1 MSTKSIV
8 FPDPE
13 GAMSMI
19 LQGTDGTTSAPMR
32 GCFVCHTACFATW
45 IWRGLFD
52 AIMGRAF
59 TLLSN
64 CLVALRKSAAPESIT
79 ELLHLIHL
87 PCALI
92 CSVCSPRNLIA
103 ERPSQSLLGGM
114 RGDPLMLYTG
124 IEKQTLVET
133 KKKRKEN

>member
-13 GAMSMI
+13 GAERTI

-45 IWRGLFD
+45 IWSGLFD
-52 AIMGRAF
+52 ATMGRAF

-64 CLVALRKSAAPESIT
+64 CLVALRKSATPESVP
-79 ELLHLIHL
+79 ELLHLVHL
-87 PCALI
+87 PYVLI
-92 CSVCSPRNLIA
+92 CSVCSPRDLITELRWDA
-103 ERPSQSLLGGM
+103 VQLCLRARVIRITGVTAPS
-114 RGDPLMLYTG
+114 
-124 IEKQTLVET
+124 
-133 KKKRKEN
+133 